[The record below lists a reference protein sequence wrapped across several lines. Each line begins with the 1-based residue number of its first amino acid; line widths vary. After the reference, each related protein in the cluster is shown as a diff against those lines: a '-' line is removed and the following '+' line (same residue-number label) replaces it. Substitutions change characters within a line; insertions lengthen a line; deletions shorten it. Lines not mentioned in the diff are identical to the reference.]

1 LAIEKEFKYLIF
13 DFYYY
18 LLNSRVGAK
27 TRTRGARPR
36 SNLTD
41 VSF

>member
-1 LAIEKEFKYLIF
+1 MIISLNSIPI
-13 DFYYY
+13 

-36 SNLTD
+36 VNLND